1 MGKILFQF
9 QGQMLGVPNWEKYFH
24 SHSTNFE
31 WNFGSQ
37 LVGLSVDCLVGRLVG
52 RLIGCQFVW
61 SLVITQFDSI
71 SFGSDD
77 QIGWRS
83 TERGLRL
90 GCLTRKL
97 STDVQKIV
105 LALRVIRASIR
116 EIIEIEEGTLAREM
130 LRLLKR
136 DARGGLKATRE
147 VKRVV
152 LELVRL

>member
-1 MGKILFQF
+1 M
-9 QGQMLGVPNWEKYFH
+9 
-24 SHSTNFE
+24 
-31 WNFGSQ
+31 
-37 LVGLSVDCLVGRLVG
+37 
-52 RLIGCQFVW
+52 
-61 SLVITQFDSI
+61 
-71 SFGSDD
+71 
-77 QIGWRS
+77 
-83 TERGLRL
+83 
-90 GCLTRKL
+90 
-97 STDVQKIV
+97 

>member
-1 MGKILFQF
+1 MELRFLVSRSIGRLFVWSV
-9 QGQMLGVPNWEKYFH
+9 GR
-24 SHSTNFE
+24 S
-31 WNFGSQ
+31 
-37 LVGLSVDCLVGRLVG
+37 LVVGRSVGWSVDGLSVCLVVSHYLV
-52 RLIGCQFVW
+52 
-61 SLVITQFDSI
+61 DSI

-90 GCLTRKL
+90 GALTRKL
-97 STDVQKIV
+97 STDVQKVV
-105 LALRVIRASIR
+105 LALRVLRASIR
-116 EIIEIEEGTLAREM
+116 EILEIVEGILAKEM
-130 LRLLKR
+130 LKLLKR

>member
-1 MGKILFQF
+1 
-9 QGQMLGVPNWEKYFH
+9 MLGW
-24 SHSTNFE
+24 S
-31 WNFGSQ
+31 
-37 LVGLSVDCLVGRLVG
+37 VGRSVDRLSVCLVVSHYLV
-52 RLIGCQFVW
+52 
-61 SLVITQFDSI
+61 DSI

>member
-1 MGKILFQF
+1 MVGRSV
-9 QGQMLGVPNWEKYFH
+9 GWSVD
-24 SHSTNFE
+24 
-31 WNFGSQ
+31 
-37 LVGLSVDCLVGRLVG
+37 GLSVCLVVSHYLV
-52 RLIGCQFVW
+52 
-61 SLVITQFDSI
+61 DSI

-90 GCLTRKL
+90 GALTRKL
-97 STDVQKIV
+97 STDVQKVV

-116 EIIEIEEGTLAREM
+116 EILEIEEGILAKEM
-130 LRLLKR
+130 LKLLKR

>member
-1 MGKILFQF
+1 MELRFLAGR
-9 QGQMLGVPNWEKYFH
+9 
-24 SHSTNFE
+24 S
-31 WNFGSQ
+31 
-37 LVGLSVDCLVGRLVG
+37 VGRLLGRLVG
-52 RLIGCQFVW
+52 RSVDRLSVC
-61 SLVITQFDSI
+61 LVVSHYLVDSI

-90 GCLTRKL
+90 GALTRKL